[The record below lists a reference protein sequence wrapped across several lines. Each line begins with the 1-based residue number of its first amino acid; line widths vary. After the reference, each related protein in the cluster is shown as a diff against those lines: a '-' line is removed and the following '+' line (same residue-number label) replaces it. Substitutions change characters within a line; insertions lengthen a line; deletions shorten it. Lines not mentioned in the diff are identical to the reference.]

1 MSRVA
6 KISVGQRVV
15 QRQVIGYVGM
25 TGRATGPHLHYEVI
39 RHGVHINPSLIKVAS
54 TKSIDKNKIDRF
66 NMIVNEID
74 GFIKNN

>member
-1 MSRVA
+1 
-6 KISVGQRVV
+6 
-15 QRQVIGYVGM
+15 M